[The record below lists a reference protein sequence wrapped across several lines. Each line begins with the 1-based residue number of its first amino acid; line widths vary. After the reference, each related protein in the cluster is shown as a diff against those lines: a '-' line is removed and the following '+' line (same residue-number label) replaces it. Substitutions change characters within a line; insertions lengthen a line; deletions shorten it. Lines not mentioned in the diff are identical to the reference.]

1 MFFSEEKNQKTFKSA
16 PAHTSGTWPDSGA
29 PPSHPS
35 TGARLQKT
43 TAFPAYPAAM
53 HPDHH
58 ALRTA
63 IREELHPLFDDLRR
77 FVDRRIAELSV
88 EVHGATQL
96 LGFSEDNLSAQ
107 LGRLHEQ
114 VGRMLSAPS
123 EATRNSGMELEAV
136 VQTTEAAANQIMEA
150 AEAINDCVRQ
160 SMPDQV
166 AMRASSARIDAI
178 FEACAFQDLTGQR
191 LRRAIEHLQHM
202 ESTLT
207 GILAPGT
214 DHAVFHPAPP
224 TVASTGADVSQH
236 DIDALFD

>member
-1 MFFSEEKNQKTFKSA
+1 MLTV
-16 PAHTSGTWPDSGA
+16 
-29 PPSHPS
+29 SH
-35 TGARLQKT
+35 
-43 TAFPAYPAAM
+43 
-53 HPDHH
+53 DHH

-63 IREELHPLFDDLRR
+63 LREELTPLFDDLRR
-77 FVDRRIAELSV
+77 FVDRRVAELST

-114 VGRMLSAPS
+114 VGRMLTAPTD
-123 EATRNSGMELEAV
+123 ATRNSGMELETV

-150 AEAINDCVRQ
+150 AEAISDCVRQ
-160 SMPDQV
+160 TIPDK
-166 AMRASSARIDAI
+166 AAINAISAKIDAI

-207 GILAPGT
+207 GILAPPGT
-214 DHAVFHPAPP
+214 DHVVFQPSAP
-224 TVASTGADVSQH
+224 TIVSTGADVSQT
-236 DIDALFD
+236 DIDALFE